1 MRHYGS
7 VVMTQER
14 RFTAA
19 EAYSAHAP
27 QATRLAYFLVGDPQ
41 TAEDLVQ
48 DAFVQV
54 LGRWGSLRKPES
66 FRSYLNRTV
75 VNLVRKH
82 FRRRHL
88 ERTFL
93 RQERSQAGNVQQGL
107 PDVSER
113 NELWNALQQLPHRQR
128 TAVVLRYHMDMSEQ
142 QTADAMD
149 CSPNAVNSMV
159 TRALRTLRGVVGSDQ
174 GETP

>member
-14 RFTAA
+14 RLTAA

-27 QATRLAYFLVGDPQ
+27 HATRLAYYLVGDAQ

-48 DAFVQV
+48 DAFVRV

-66 FRSYLNRTV
+66 FRFYLSRTV
-75 VNLVRKH
+75 VNLARKH
-82 FRRRHL
+82 FRRKHL
-88 ERTFL
+88 ERAFL
-93 RQERSQAGNVQQGL
+93 RQERSQAGAAEHGL
-107 PDVSER
+107 PDISGR
-113 NELWNALQQLPHRQR
+113 DELWNVLQRLPHRQR
-128 TAVVLRYHMDMSEQ
+128 TAVVLRYYMDMSEQ

-149 CSPNAVNSMV
+149 CSANAVNSLV
-159 TRALRTLRGVVGSDQ
+159 TRALRTLREAIGTDQ
-174 GETP
+174 GETS